1 MSKHYDLIILG
12 GGTAGFAAAHTAD
25 QQRAHSLMIN
35 DNAVGFAGTCVN
47 VACIPTK
54 HLLYAAELV
63 YRIRKH
69 RYPGLNSSVS
79 IDFRR
84 LIEAK
89 NRLVETLREK
99 DRALLSTMSHV
110 SFAVGTGKF
119 VSKTELLVNGE
130 TYTSDRFLIATGS
143 SPSIPNVTGL
153 SDLDYLTNVEALNL
167 RKLPASLIIIGAGPA
182 GAEFAQMFC
191 RFGTNVCVLQRA
203 DRIVPREEPELS
215 ALLARCLSNDGVEIY
230 QSVRVTGAEEKGREK
245 KITAVVQG
253 AERAFSAEHVLVTA
267 GRHPNTGGLGL
278 DNLGVTLGS
287 GGEIV
292 TDGRMRATE
301 NVWAAGDVTGE
312 PMLESVAAKQGWV
325 AATNALASVR
335 TSVKMD
341 YRVVPHAVFTDP
353 QLAGVG
359 ITEREALES
368 GIRVNSA
375 IVPLGRMAKAQ
386 ITNDA
391 RGAIKVVAEEGS
403 QRILGVHLL
412 APQAADLLHEGV
424 MIVKNGMTAE
434 DVIDT
439 LHVFPTLSDAFKIA
453 ARYLESG
460 LNKT

>member
-1 MSKHYDLIILG
+1 MLSEHYDFIILG

-25 QQRAHSLMIN
+25 RQHARTLMVN

-54 HLLYAAELV
+54 HLLYAAELI
-63 YRIRKH
+63 YRIREH
-69 RYPGLNSSVS
+69 RYTGLNSSVS
-79 IDFRR
+79 IDFRK

-89 NRLVETLREK
+89 NRLVETLRDK

-110 SFAVGTGKF
+110 SYAVGTGKF
-119 VSKTELLVNGE
+119 VSKTELQVNGE

-167 RKLPASLIIIGAGPA
+167 RKLPASLIIIGGGPA

-191 RFGTNVCVLQRA
+191 RFGTRVCVLQRA

-215 ALLARCLSNDGVEIY
+215 VLLARCLSNDGVEIY
-230 QSVRVTGAEEKGREK
+230 QSVQVTGAGAKGREK
-245 KITAVVQG
+245 KITAVVDG
-253 AERAFSAEHVLVTA
+253 AERVFSAEQVLVTA

-278 DNLGVTLGS
+278 ENLGVALGN
-287 GGEIV
+287 GGRIV
-292 TDGRMRATE
+292 TDGRMRATD

-325 AATNALASVR
+325 AATNALVLVR
-335 TSVKMD
+335 TSAKMD
-341 YRVVPHAVFTDP
+341 YGVVPHAVFTDP
-353 QLAGVG
+353 QLASVG
-359 ITEREALES
+359 ITEQEALES
-368 GIRVNSA
+368 GIRAKSA
-375 IVPLGRMAKAQ
+375 VVPLGRMAKAQ
-386 ITNDA
+386 VINDS

-424 MIVKNGMTAE
+424 MIVKNSMTAE

-439 LHVFPTLSDAFKIA
+439 LHVFPTLSDAFKMA
-453 ARYLESG
+453 ARDLESG
-460 LNKT
+460 

>member
-1 MSKHYDLIILG
+1 LSKHYDLIILG

-25 QQRAHSLMIN
+25 RQRARTLMIN

-69 RYPGLNSSVS
+69 GYPGLNSSVS
-79 IDFRR
+79 IDFRK

-89 NRLVETLREK
+89 NRLVETLRDK
-99 DRALLSTMSHV
+99 DRTLLSTMSHV
-110 SFAVGTGKF
+110 SYAVGTGKF
-119 VSKTELLVNGE
+119 VSKTELQVNSE

-143 SPSIPNVTGL
+143 SPSIPSVTGL

-167 RKLPASLIIIGAGPA
+167 RKLPASLIIIGGGPA

-191 RFGTNVCVLQRA
+191 RFGTRVCVLQRA
-203 DRIVPREEPELS
+203 DGIVPREEPELS
-215 ALLARCLSNDGVEIY
+215 VLLARCLSNDGVEIY
-230 QSVRVTGAEEKGREK
+230 QSVQVTGAEAKGREK
-245 KITAVVQG
+245 KITAVVEG
-253 AERAFSAEHVLVTA
+253 AERVFSAEQVLVTT

-278 DNLGVTLGS
+278 ENLGVTLGS

-292 TDGRMRATE
+292 TDGRMRATD

-325 AATNALASVR
+325 AATNALALVR

-341 YRVVPHAVFTDP
+341 YGIVPHAIFTDP

-359 ITEREALES
+359 ITEQDALES
-368 GIRVNSA
+368 GIRVKSA
-375 IVPLGRMAKAQ
+375 VVPLARVAKTQ
-386 ITNDA
+386 VINDS

-424 MIVKNGMTAE
+424 MIVKNSTTAE

-439 LHVFPTLSDAFKIA
+439 LHVFPALSGAFKMA
-453 ARYLESG
+453 ARDLESG
-460 LNKT
+460 

>member
-1 MSKHYDLIILG
+1 MLSEHYDFIILG

-25 QQRAHSLMIN
+25 RQRARTLMVN

-63 YRIRKH
+63 YRIREH
-69 RYPGLNSSVS
+69 RYTGLNSSVS
-79 IDFRR
+79 IDFRK

-89 NRLVETLREK
+89 NRLVETLRDK

-110 SFAVGTGKF
+110 SYAVGTGKF
-119 VSKTELLVNGE
+119 VSKTELQVNGE

-167 RKLPASLIIIGAGPA
+167 RKLPASLIIIGGGPA

-191 RFGTNVCVLQRA
+191 RFGTRVCVLQRA

-215 ALLARCLSNDGVEIY
+215 VLLARCLSNDGVEIY
-230 QSVRVTGAEEKGREK
+230 QSVQVTGAEAKGREK
-245 KITAVVQG
+245 KITAVVEG
-253 AERAFSAEHVLVTA
+253 VERVFSAEQVLVTT

-278 DNLGVTLGS
+278 ENLGVTLGS

-292 TDGRMRATE
+292 TNGRMRATD

-325 AATNALASVR
+325 AATNALALVR
-335 TSVKMD
+335 TGVKMD
-341 YRVVPHAVFTDP
+341 YGVVPHAIFTDP

-359 ITEREALES
+359 ITEQDALES
-368 GIRVNSA
+368 GIRVKSA
-375 IVPLGRMAKAQ
+375 VVPLARVAKTLV
-386 ITNDA
+386 INDS

-412 APQAADLLHEGV
+412 APQAADLLHEAV
-424 MIVKNGMTAE
+424 MIVKNSMTAE
-434 DVIDT
+434 DVVDT
-439 LHVFPTLSDAFKIA
+439 LHVFPTLSDAFKMA
-453 ARYLESG
+453 ARNLESG
-460 LNKT
+460 